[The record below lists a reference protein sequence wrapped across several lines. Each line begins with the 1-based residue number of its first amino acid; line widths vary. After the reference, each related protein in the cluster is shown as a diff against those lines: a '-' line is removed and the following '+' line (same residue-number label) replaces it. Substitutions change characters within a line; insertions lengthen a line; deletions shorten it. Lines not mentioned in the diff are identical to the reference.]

1 MDDPKTIK
9 RHYASSWV
17 QLRRSIELIPKY
29 LEPLILITV
38 LPALLIQLG
47 NLLNWSSTLGWGISI
62 IGVAWTFISA
72 PALICLELRAAQGQS
87 VTTAALY
94 RESFRYFWR
103 VIGVALLTG
112 LATFAGFLLLI
123 VPGFI
128 LVRRFLLAPYYV
140 IDKDM
145 GVMEAIRQ
153 STKDSKKAS
162 GAIWG
167 SIGVYV
173 VIFIVSIV
181 IGAAFSFQQGIAAVL
196 TTLAEI
202 SGVFLFALRYLDITG
217 SKATKSNS
225 VS

>member
-1 MDDPKTIK
+1 MDKPKIIK
-9 RHYASSWV
+9 RHYTSSWE
-17 QLRRSIELIPKY
+17 QLHHSLELIPKY
-29 LEPLILITV
+29 VEPLILISI

-47 NLLNWSSTLGWGISI
+47 NLLNWSSVLGWSVSI
-62 IGVAWTFISA
+62 VGVIWTFVSA
-72 PALICLELRAAQGQS
+72 PALICLELRAAQGKP
-87 VTTAALY
+87 VTTTALY

-103 VIGVALLTG
+103 IIGVTLLAG
-112 LATFAGFLLLI
+112 LATFFGFLLFI
-123 VPGFI
+123 VPGLI

-145 GVMEAIRQ
+145 GVMDALRQ

-173 VIFIVSIV
+173 IIFMVSIV

-202 SGVFLFALRYLDITG
+202 SGVFLFALRYVDVTG
-217 SKATKSNS
+217 SKAAKPSS
-225 VS
+225 ES